1 MYKNRFCKLQAELRK
16 AENELRQRLFVCQVA
31 KRYGWED
38 ANKMARRKGGE
49 YDDPE
54 LAKVLEEREKKEEKA
69 KRDRAKSAGSGA
81 AKRGRFVS
89 NSGASRGSGYG
100 ARQNNNS
107 PLASTDQSSS
117 RSRGGYARRPQAQ
130 APSDLKC
137 FVCGGFGHYFRHC
150 PDRKT

>member
-1 MYKNRFCKLQAELRK
+1 LQAELRK
-16 AENELRQRLFVCQVA
+16 AEDELRQRLFVCQVA

-69 KRDRAKSAGSGA
+69 KRDRAKSAGSGG
-81 AKRGRFVS
+81 AKRGRF
-89 NSGASRGSGYG
+89 ASSLGTSKGSGYV
-100 ARQNNNS
+100 ARQNNS
-107 PLASTDQSSS
+107 PLAAVDQSSS

-130 APSDLKC
+130 ASSDLKC
-137 FVCGGFGHYFRHC
+137 YVCGGFGHYFRHC